1 MTGFLVKSFEEC
13 CVSTV
18 LTAACYWLSSQCI
31 PAHAFVPVS
40 GELYHDHLPLV
51 LDSDKGVWCHRSFS
65 QSPSVVFN
73 LFAEG
78 NQIQTYDFVGEPHK
92 KFSTQFNFNTFCFI
106 AERSL
111 LHKILDVLLKDCWGP
126 HKGCLGAECGPQN
139 RGWEPLSLHELD
151 RQSQPSRR
159 GCHSWDLQDQAFT
172 FCIRY
177 VTASILSTRCSACT
191 PSVSTASE
199 QAGMKISTKIPSYNV
214 SLETQGSVCCKWA
227 AVHYSRSSK
236 TLGWYSRVMEG
247 GAPGGWYTDL

>member
-92 KFSTQFNFNTFCFI
+92 KFSTQFNFNTFCFT

-111 LHKILDVLLKDCWGP
+111 LHKILDVSLKDC
-126 HKGCLGAECGPQN
+126 
-139 RGWEPLSLHELD
+139 
-151 RQSQPSRR
+151 
-159 GCHSWDLQDQAFT
+159 
-172 FCIRY
+172 
-177 VTASILSTRCSACT
+177 
-191 PSVSTASE
+191 
-199 QAGMKISTKIPSYNV
+199 
-214 SLETQGSVCCKWA
+214 
-227 AVHYSRSSK
+227 
-236 TLGWYSRVMEG
+236 
-247 GAPGGWYTDL
+247 